1 MTGTER
7 RRRNQESHWPD
18 IRSHDLIIPMPIPAL
33 NRDGLLPPGIHEC
46 SLDEIRH
53 RFGGFQQRDRRPHLF
68 TRLEELVTAMVGS
81 GLFESVL
88 VDGSF
93 VTAKPAP
100 NDVDLLA
107 VLKPGHDFER
117 DLPVSDYALV
127 SRSILRRRSGFDV
140 VVVERDSVVYET
152 YIDFFGRVR
161 EAPDLRKGILRLR
174 L

>member
-1 MTGTER
+1 
-7 RRRNQESHWPD
+7 
-18 IRSHDLIIPMPIPAL
+18 MPIPAL
-33 NRDGLLPPGIHEC
+33 NRDGFLPPGIHEC
-46 SLDEIRH
+46 SLDEIRP

-68 TRLEELVTAMVGS
+68 TRLEELVTAMAGS

-107 VLKPGHDFER
+107 VLKAGHDFEQ

-127 SRSILRRRSGFDV
+127 SRSILRRRFGFDV
-140 VVVERDSVVYET
+140 VVVEGNSIVYET
-152 YIDFFGRVR
+152 YIEFFGRVR